1 MNAEQALQF
10 LMQALVV
17 KAGLSVQ
24 DCAAVV
30 TAWNVIAEG
39 VKGQNDGGRGKE
51 SHQED
56 TA

>member
-24 DCAAVV
+24 DCAGVV
-30 TAWNVIAEG
+30 TAWNIIAEAI
-39 VKGQNDGGRGKE
+39 KPKPEKETKDG
-51 SHQED
+51 
-56 TA
+56 

>member
-30 TAWNVIAEG
+30 QAWNVIAEA
-39 VKGQNDGGRGKE
+39 VKPQTMPAGKE
-51 SHQED
+51 AGD
-56 TA
+56 G